1 MSETRITFLG
11 AAGTVTGSRH
21 MLETHGKRLLI
32 DCGLFQ
38 GTKENRLKNWD
49 GMKDAEGHVIEP
61 STIDTVLLTHAHVD
75 HIGYLPR
82 LVKEGFRGDIL
93 CSTAT
98 AELAKI
104 LLMDTAH
111 LQEEEARW
119 ANKRGYSRH
128 SPALPLFG
136 RQDAERV
143 FPLIKPVPYGT
154 HFEPAPGV
162 RGKFRD
168 IGHILGASFLDLKTT
183 QTRNERKIVFSGD
196 VGRPTDTLL
205 RPPAQAYNVNY
216 LVMESTYGDRLHE
229 YGDPVDHIVS
239 AVNEG
244 IARGGVVLVPAFA
257 VGRAQMLLYV
267 LREMQDAGRISPG
280 IPIYLDSPMAIE
292 ALNVHRANISDLNL
306 FCRKQSLHGV
316 DLFRPQNLH
325 LCVTREDSQKI
336 NTVKENAIVISSSG
350 MMAGGRI
357 LHHLHERLPDEQ
369 NTILIIGYQAEGTR
383 GRALVDGRKEI
394 KMFGEMVP
402 VNARL
407 ERIEGFSGHA
417 DYEELLAWVLGFNMR
432 PERIFL
438 VHGEGEASKTFA
450 ASLHK
455 HFDKHWKKPLDIT
468 VPDQGYHTLLDF

>member
-1 MSETRITFLG
+1 MSDTRITFLG

-21 MLETHGKRLLI
+21 LLETHGKRLLI

-49 GMKDAEGHVIEP
+49 GMKDADGNVIDP
-61 STIDTVLLTHAHVD
+61 ATIDTVLLTHAHVD

-82 LVKEGFRGDIL
+82 LVKEGFHGDIL

-119 ANKRGYSRH
+119 ANKKGYSKH
-128 SPALPLFG
+128 SPALPLFT

-143 FPLIKPVPYGT
+143 FPLFKPIPYGT

-168 IGHILGASFLDLKTT
+168 VGHILGAAFIDLKTT
-183 QTRNERKIVFSGD
+183 QSRTERKIVFSGD

-229 YGDPVDHIVS
+229 HGDPVDRIVD
-239 AVNEG
+239 AINVGLN
-244 IARGGVVLVPAFA
+244 RGGVILVPAFA

-267 LREMQDAGRISPG
+267 LREMQESGRISAK
-280 IPIYLDSPMAIE
+280 IPIYLDSPMAVE
-292 ALNVHRANISDLNL
+292 ALNVHRANVSDLNL
-306 FCRKQSLHGV
+306 FCRKQSLHGI

-325 LCVTREDSQKI
+325 LAVTREESQKI
-336 NTVKENAIVISSSG
+336 NNVKENAIIISSSG

-357 LHHLHERLPDEQ
+357 LHHLQKRLPDER
-369 NTILIIGYQAEGTR
+369 NTVLIIGYQAEGTR
-383 GRALVDGRKEI
+383 GRSLVDGKEEI

-402 VNARL
+402 VKAHL

-417 DYEELLAWVLGFNMR
+417 DYEELLAWILGFNMR
-432 PERIFL
+432 PERIFI
-438 VHGEGEASKTFA
+438 VHGEGGASRTFA
-450 ASLHK
+450 SSLHK
-455 HFDKHWKKPLDIT
+455 HFDKHWQKPLDIT
-468 VPDQGYHTLLDF
+468 VPTQGFHALLEF